1 MNYKKLY
8 LTLLIIG
15 IIALSIISHFILSI
29 NLNQN
34 SELIINEFLHY
45 NKLFIYVNLFLFI
58 ILLIISNII
67 YFKSLSKDFF
77 IFSVIMFI
85 IFTLVNN
92 FYFSS
97 YILNNFSGYGISI
110 KNFNI
115 LKLIGIFSCLATVIV
130 TAINFTTIRN
140 LKRRKKK

>member
-85 IFTLVNN
+85 IFALVNN

-140 LKRRKKK
+140 LKRRNKK